1 MTETQP
7 AVAMTAGPGRADPQR
22 VERALTDRLLVGND
36 VLRLLSLSLWL
47 VLGFTY
53 WEQRPWLLLVAPFA
67 LHCLSSLCF
76 IRLSRAWKANPAS
89 RPIETWR
96 RHYIF
101 YAALSGIAYGGGGA
115 LLVNLPAE
123 TPRLAICAIL
133 AVCVTLAPG
142 RLYEPRSYVAFAGAT
157 LVLLAAGLFTV
168 ADPVSLAM
176 GLGCL
181 LYFAVLLLN
190 NRSQHRATYDQVA
203 LTVAYEDLAR
213 RHAAAEA
220 DARRAR
226 EDLSDA
232 IDGLADGLALFDP
245 ELRTIVSNHAF
256 SAVAPGF
263 TPDHL
268 IGRPL
273 RDILADMV
281 RGGLIA
287 GIDAQNSDK
296 FIARWESYIRAP
308 RGYIERLIA
317 DGRWLRYSARKTA
330 RGNYVVGFTD
340 ISEIKTNELQS
351 QRAQAEAE
359 SARDRLR
366 AVLDNMRDGV
376 MLLDKDRRWAI
387 DSDRV
392 RELVGL
398 PREVAHLGARSADIR
413 DFQMARGD
421 FATPEEVAAI
431 ERTAIDIRSDR
442 NTSYIRRTAAG
453 RVVEFKSYPLPNGEV
468 LATYRDITELQER
481 QAELET
487 ARATMR
493 TVLDNMTDGVML
505 YEADGR
511 WSYANRKM
519 MEFHAFTPEILATL
533 PTMADVGRYQMTRG
547 DMGSTVGVDIDAA
560 IARRIADVRAGVAAY
575 ERVAASGRL
584 LEFRFVPVPG
594 GAILSIHRD
603 ITELRRGEQAIVRER
618 ERLEDAI
625 RALPSGFS
633 IHDADGRLIVFND
646 AYQRFAGEGALDGV
660 AAAIGD
666 TQETTREMATADGG
680 WIRIARHPTR
690 ERGMVTLVTDMTDT
704 KTRERELEAA
714 RDEAEAANQA
724 KSTFLATMSHEI
736 RTPMNG
742 VIGTAE
748 LLGRE
753 PLNERQSRLVG
764 TIRTSAAALLR
775 IIDDVLDFSKIEAGR
790 MELEEA
796 PFSLRS
802 VVEGTAETLSSQAER
817 KGLVL
822 SATVEPGTPDLLKG
836 DATRVR
842 QILFNLIGNALKF
855 TDTGGVQV
863 TVRRLAGD
871 SSIVRLA
878 LAVSDSGIGMST
890 EQIARLFQPFAQA
903 DSSTTRRF
911 GGTGLGLSIVRRL
924 AELMGGE
931 ARVESTAGKGS
942 TFTVTLDLAIAD
954 HAPAETSAPLAAG
967 EIVGGTVLAVDDY
980 EINLEVLTGQ
990 LEILGVPVET
1000 ALNGIEALTKW
1011 RERPYALVLADVH
1024 MPDMDGF
1031 ELTRQ
1036 IRAEEAVKDTGRTP
1050 ILALTANALK
1060 GEADRCLAAGMD
1072 GYLTKPLT
1080 LDKLREAL
1088 AQWMGPASS

>member
-7 AVAMTAGPGRADPQR
+7 AMAMTAGPGRADPQR
-22 VERALTDRLLVGND
+22 VGKALTDRLLAGNGL
-36 VLRLLSLSLWL
+36 LRLLSLSLWP

-53 WEQRPWLLLVAPFA
+53 WAQAPWLILAAPFA
-67 LHCLSSLCF
+67 LHCLSSICF
-76 IRLSRAWKANPAS
+76 IHLSRAWQADPAA

-96 RHYIF
+96 WHYIF
-101 YAALSGIAYGGGGA
+101 YAGLSGVAYGSGGG
-115 LLVNLPAE
+115 LLVTLPAE

-142 RLYEPRSYVAFAGAT
+142 RLYEPRSYAAFAGAT
-157 LVLLAAGLFTV
+157 LVLLGAGLFTV
-168 ADPVSLAM
+168 ADPVSRAM

-181 LYFAVLLLN
+181 LYLAVLLLN
-190 NRSQHRATYDQVA
+190 NRSQHRATYEQVA
-203 LTVAYEDLAR
+203 LTVAYEDLAQ

-226 EDLSDA
+226 EDLGDA

-245 ELRTIVSNHAF
+245 DLRTIVSNPAF
-256 SAVAPGF
+256 CSVAPGF
-263 TPDHL
+263 TPDGL
-268 IGRPL
+268 VGRPL

-281 RGGLIA
+281 RGGLVA
-287 GIDAQNSDK
+287 GIDVQGGEK
-296 FIARWESYIRAP
+296 FIAMWEAYIRAP
-308 RGYIERLIA
+308 RGYIERLVA
-317 DGRWLRYSARKTA
+317 DGRWLRYHARKTA

-340 ISEIKTNELQS
+340 ISGIKSNELES

-366 AVLDNMRDGV
+366 AVIDNMRDGV
-376 MLLDKDRRWAI
+376 MLLDRDRRWAM

-398 PREVAHLGARSADIR
+398 PKEVAHLGARSADIR

-421 FATPEEVAAI
+421 FATPEELAAI
-431 ERTAIDIRSDR
+431 KRTAIDIRSDR

-453 RVVEFKSYPLPNGEV
+453 RIVEFKSYPLPNGEV

-481 QAELET
+481 QAELEA

-519 MEFHAFTPEILATL
+519 MEFHLLTPEILATL

-547 DMGSTVGVDIDAA
+547 DMGSTAGIDIDAA
-560 IARRIADVRAGVAAY
+560 IARRIAEVRAGIASY
-575 ERVAASGRL
+575 ERHAASGRL
-584 LEFRFVPVPG
+584 LEFRFVPVAG
-594 GAILSIHRD
+594 GAVLAIHRD
-603 ITELRRGEQAIVRER
+603 ITELRRGEQAVARER

-633 IHDADGRLIVFND
+633 IHDADGRLIVYND
-646 AYQRFAGEGALDGV
+646 AYQRFAAEGALEEV
-660 AAAIGD
+660 AAEIGEA
-666 TQETTREMATADGG
+666 QEAMREMATAGGG

-753 PLNERQSRLVG
+753 PLSERQARLVG

-796 PFSLRS
+796 PFSLRA
-802 VVEGTAETLSSQAER
+802 VVEGAAEALSSQAER
-817 KGLVL
+817 KGLAL
-822 SATVEPGTPDLLKG
+822 SATVERGTPDLLRG

-863 TVRRLAGD
+863 TARRLAGD
-871 SSIVRLA
+871 AAHMRIA
-878 LAVSDSGIGMST
+878 LAVSDSGIGMSAK
-890 EQIARLFQPFAQA
+890 QIARLFQPFAQA

-931 ARVESTAGKGS
+931 AKVESVAGQGS
-942 TFTVTLDLAIAD
+942 TFTVTLDLALAD
-954 HAPAETSAPLAAG
+954 HAPAEANGPLAVG
-967 EIVGGTVLAVDDY
+967 EIVAGTVLAVDDY

-1011 RERPYALVLADVH
+1011 RERPYALVLADIH

-1036 IRAEEAVKDTGRTP
+1036 IRAEEAVKDSGRTP

-1060 GEADRCLAAGMD
+1060 GESDGCLAAGMD

-1080 LDKLREAL
+1080 LDRLREAL
-1088 AQWMGPASS
+1088 AQWMSPSSS

>member
-1 MTETQP
+1 M
-7 AVAMTAGPGRADPQR
+7 
-22 VERALTDRLLVGND
+22 
-36 VLRLLSLSLWL
+36 
-47 VLGFTY
+47 
-53 WEQRPWLLLVAPFA
+53 WE
-67 LHCLSSLCF
+67 
-76 IRLSRAWKANPAS
+76 
-89 RPIETWR
+89 
-96 RHYIF
+96 
-101 YAALSGIAYGGGGA
+101 G
-115 LLVNLPAE
+115 
-123 TPRLAICAIL
+123 
-133 AVCVTLAPG
+133 
-142 RLYEPRSYVAFAGAT
+142 
-157 LVLLAAGLFTV
+157 
-168 ADPVSLAM
+168 
-176 GLGCL
+176 
-181 LYFAVLLLN
+181 
-190 NRSQHRATYDQVA
+190 
-203 LTVAYEDLAR
+203 
-213 RHAAAEA
+213 
-220 DARRAR
+220 
-226 EDLSDA
+226 
-232 IDGLADGLALFDP
+232 
-245 ELRTIVSNHAF
+245 
-256 SAVAPGF
+256 
-263 TPDHL
+263 
-268 IGRPL
+268 
-273 RDILADMV
+273 
-281 RGGLIA
+281 
-287 GIDAQNSDK
+287 
-296 FIARWESYIRAP
+296 YIRAP
-308 RGYIERLIA
+308 RGYIERLIV
-317 DGRWLRYSARKTA
+317 DGRWLRYHARKTA

-340 ISEIKTNELQS
+340 ISGIKTNELES

-366 AVLDNMRDGV
+366 AVIDNMRDGV
-376 MLLDKDRRWAI
+376 MLLDRDRRWAI

-398 PREVAHLGARSADIR
+398 PKEVAHLGARSADIR
-413 DFQMARGD
+413 DFQKARGD
-421 FATPEEVAAI
+421 FATAEELAAI

-453 RVVEFKSYPLPNGEV
+453 RIVEFKSYPLPNGEV

-519 MEFHAFTPEILATL
+519 MEFHLLTPEILAKL

-547 DMGSTVGVDIDAA
+547 DMGDTTGIDIDAA
-560 IARRIADVRAGVAAY
+560 IARRIVEVRAGIAAY
-575 ERVAASGRL
+575 ERMAASGRL
-584 LEFRFVPVPG
+584 LEFRFVPVAG
-594 GAILSIHRD
+594 GAVLAIHRD
-603 ITELRRGEQAIVRER
+603 ITELRRGEQAVARER

-633 IHDADGRLIVFND
+633 IHDAEGRLIVYND
-646 AYQRFAGEGALDGV
+646 AYQRFAAEID
-660 AAAIGD
+660 
-666 TQETTREMATADGG
+666 ETSEPLRERATASGD
-680 WIRIARHPTR
+680 WIRITRHPTR
-690 ERGMVTLVTDMTDT
+690 EHGRVTLVTDLTDA
-704 KTRERELEAA
+704 KTRERELETA

-753 PLNERQSRLVG
+753 PLTERQGRLVG

-796 PFSLRS
+796 PFSLRA

-822 SATVEPGTPDLLKG
+822 SASIEPGTPDLLKG

-863 TVRRLAGD
+863 KVRRLAGD
-871 SSIVRLA
+871 PLHVRIA
-878 LAVSDSGIGMST
+878 LAVSDSGIGMSG
-890 EQIARLFQPFAQA
+890 EQVARLFQPFAQA

-931 ARVESTAGKGS
+931 ARVESIAGQGS
-942 TFTVTLDLAIAD
+942 TFTVTLDLKLAD
-954 HAPAETSAPLAAG
+954 HALSTVSPAVAAA
-967 EIVGGTVLAVDDY
+967 EIAAGTVLAVDDY

-1011 RERPYALVLADVH
+1011 RERPYALVLADIH

-1036 IRAEEAVKDTGRTP
+1036 IRAEEAARESGRTP

-1088 AQWMGPASS
+1088 AQWMGPSSP

>member
-1 MTETQP
+1 MTETPP
-7 AVAMTAGPGRADPQR
+7 AGAHPASPMTAGPARADPQR
-22 VERALTDRLLVGND
+22 VARALTDRLMVGNG
-36 VLRLLSLSLWL
+36 VLRLLALSLWP
-47 VLGFTY
+47 VLGIAY
-53 WEQRPWLLLVAPFA
+53 WQQAPWPMLAAPFA
-67 LHCLSSLCF
+67 LHCLASIGF
-76 IRLSRAWKANPAS
+76 MRLSKAWQEDPEA
-89 RPIETWR
+89 RPVEAWR
-96 RHYIF
+96 WRYIF
-101 YAALSGIAYGGGGA
+101 YAGLSGVAYGGGGG
-115 LLVNLPAE
+115 LLVTLPPE
-123 TPRLAICAIL
+123 GPRLAVCAIL
-133 AVCVTLAPG
+133 AVCVTMAPG
-142 RLYEPRSYVAFAGAT
+142 RLYEPRSYAAFAGAT
-157 LVLLAAGLFTV
+157 LVLLAAGLCVV
-168 ADPVSLAM
+168 ADPVSLSLAA
-176 GLGCL
+176 GCL
-181 LYFAVLLLN
+181 LYFAVILLN

-245 ELRTIVSNHAF
+245 DLRTIVSNPAF
-256 SAVAPGF
+256 CSVAPGF
-263 TPDHL
+263 TPDSL
-268 IGRPL
+268 VGRPL
-273 RDILADMV
+273 RDILGDMV
-281 RGGLIA
+281 RQGLVA
-287 GIDAQNSDK
+287 GIDSQGSEK
-296 FIARWESYIRAP
+296 FIAMWEGYIRAP
-308 RGYIERLIA
+308 RGYIERLIV
-317 DGRWLRYSARKTA
+317 DGRWLRYHARKTA

-340 ISEIKTNELQS
+340 ISGIKTNELES

-366 AVLDNMRDGV
+366 AVIDNMRDGV
-376 MLLDKDRRWAI
+376 MLLDRDRRWAI

-413 DFQMARGD
+413 DFQKARGD
-421 FATPEEVAAI
+421 FATPEELDAI

-453 RVVEFKSYPLPNGEV
+453 RIVEFKSYPLPNGEV

-519 MEFHAFTPEILATL
+519 MEFHLLTPEILATL
-533 PTMADVGRYQMTRG
+533 PTMADVGRYQMMRG
-547 DMGSTVGVDIDAA
+547 DMGDTTGIDIDAA
-560 IARRIADVRAGVAAY
+560 IARRIVEVRAGIAAY
-575 ERVAASGRL
+575 ERMAASGRL
-584 LEFRFVPVPG
+584 LEFRFVPVAG
-594 GAILSIHRD
+594 GAALAIHRD
-603 ITELRRGEQAIVRER
+603 ITELRRGEQAVARER

-633 IHDADGRLIVFND
+633 IHDAEGRLIVYND
-646 AYQRFAGEGALDGV
+646 AYQRFASEIDG
-660 AAAIGD
+660 
-666 TQETTREMATADGG
+666 TSESLREMATAGGG

-690 ERGMVTLVTDMTDT
+690 ERGRVTLVTDLTDT
-704 KTRERELEAA
+704 KTRERELETA

-753 PLNERQSRLVG
+753 PLSERQSRLVG

-796 PFSLRS
+796 PFSLRA
-802 VVEGTAETLSSQAER
+802 VVEGTAETLASQAER

-822 SATVEPGTPDLLKG
+822 SASIEPGTPDLLKG

-855 TDTGGVQV
+855 TDAGGVQV
-863 TVRRLAGD
+863 MVHQLAGD
-871 SSIVRLA
+871 GSHVRIA
-878 LAVSDSGIGMST
+878 LAVSDSGIGMSP
-890 EQIARLFQPFAQA
+890 EQVARLFQPFAQA

-931 ARVESTAGKGS
+931 AKVSSVAGQGS
-942 TFTVTLDLAIAD
+942 TFTVTLDLKLAD
-954 HAPAETSAPLAAG
+954 HALSAASPAVAAV
-967 EIVGGTVLAVDDY
+967 EIAAGTVLAVDDY

-1011 RERPYALVLADVH
+1011 RERPYALVLADIH

-1036 IRAEEAVKDTGRTP
+1036 IRAEEAVKDSRRTP

-1080 LDKLREAL
+1080 LDRLREAL
-1088 AQWMGPASS
+1088 AQWMGPTSSS